1 MATLTQMRTRVR
13 QRSNNEYTNGQFV
26 TDAELTGLIN
36 VSYKHLYGTLV
47 EHSLHRSET
56 TQTITATGA
65 SSYALPSDLFSLL
78 NVYRYENTQR
88 RYRLDRFSD
97 RFKPGPGDT
106 GEASHYRVRGSSLV
120 LWPAPNSGVYEV
132 EYIPVPADLS
142 ADADELDGV
151 LGWEEYVVLDAASKV
166 LVKEG
171 SLEEAQL
178 CMQERDALLK
188 RIEDQANL
196 AEFSE
201 TRFIEDVRGNGQG
214 YRDEGDWPRRA
225 YRGPLR

>member
-1 MATLTQMRTRVR
+1 MATLAQIQTRIR

-47 EHSLHRSET
+47 EHSMHRSET
-56 TQTITATGA
+56 TYTITATGA
-65 SSYALPSDLFSLL
+65 ATYDLPDNLFSLL
-78 NVYRYENTQR
+78 NVFRYENAR
-88 RYRLDRFSD
+88 YRYRLSRFSD
-97 RFKPGPGDT
+97 RMKPGPADQGD
-106 GEASHYRVRGSSLV
+106 ASHYRVRGSALV
-120 LWPAPNSGVYEV
+120 LWPNPTSGTYEV
-132 EYIPVPADLS
+132 EYIPIPEDLS
-142 ADADELDGV
+142 ADDDELDGI
-151 LGWEEYVVLDAASKV
+151 LGWEEWVVLDVSSKV

-178 CMQERDALLK
+178 CMQERDALLRK
-188 RIEDQANL
+188 IEDQANL

-201 TRFIEDVRGNGQG
+201 TRVIENVRGGG
-214 YRDEGDWPRRA
+214 YRDEGDWWPRGG